1 MAQLG
6 LLDEAFCTLFVIAI
20 IIIILFL
27 IINHYHNHYKSI
39 STIITFTIHLFQVG
53 TQHDQIVN
61 VWDWKNNIKVM
72 KANDDCDDGDDND
85 GGEDDNAVANDE
97 ITTSR

>member
-1 MAQLG
+1 M
-6 LLDEAFCTLFVIAI
+6 
-20 IIIILFL
+20 
-27 IINHYHNHYKSI
+27 
-39 STIITFTIHLFQVG
+39 
-53 TQHDQIVN
+53 IVN

-85 GGEDDNAVANDE
+85 GDDNDGGEDDNAVANDE

>member
-1 MAQLG
+1 M
-6 LLDEAFCTLFVIAI
+6 
-20 IIIILFL
+20 
-27 IINHYHNHYKSI
+27 
-39 STIITFTIHLFQVG
+39 
-53 TQHDQIVN
+53 IVN

-85 GGEDDNAVANDE
+85 GGDDDNAVANDE